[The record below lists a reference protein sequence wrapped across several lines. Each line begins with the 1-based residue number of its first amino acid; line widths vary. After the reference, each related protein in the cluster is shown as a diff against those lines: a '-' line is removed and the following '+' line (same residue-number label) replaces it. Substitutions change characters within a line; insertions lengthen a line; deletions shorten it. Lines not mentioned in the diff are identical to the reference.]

1 LDSFSVLP
9 GQAVDKALTISENAD
24 TMNTTAQNLLS
35 ASNQAEIFAVTPD
48 QSTYEALQ
56 LMAARDIGAVA
67 VMEEGRLLGI
77 LTERE
82 YARRIVLHGKTS
94 RHTPVFDTM
103 NRDFPRV
110 GPETPVDECMRL
122 MTEQRFRYVAVMD
135 GARLLGLISIGDIVK
150 HIMAMQRASI
160 EHLERYISGL

>member
-1 LDSFSVLP
+1 MS
-9 GQAVDKALTISENAD
+9 
-24 TMNTTAQNLLS
+24 TTAQNLLDS
-35 ASNQAEIFAVTPD
+35 KKNRNVYFVTPD

-56 LMAARDIGAVA
+56 LMAEKDVGAVA
-67 VMEEGRLLGI
+67 VMEENHLLGL

-82 YARRIVLHGKTS
+82 YARKIVLHGKTS

-110 GPETPVDECMRL
+110 RPETSLDECMRL
-122 MTEQRFRYVAVMD
+122 ITDRHFRYVAVMED
-135 GARLLGLISIGDIVK
+135 EKFLGLISIGDIVK
-150 HIMAMQRASI
+150 HIIAQQQASI